1 MTICGDVLRRVSTF
15 NLYITMDVFLD
26 KGTMEFL
33 TVASEYCA
41 FVEKARK
48 FPRADFVAKLHK
60 ILALVYLK
68 MTLLK
73 DDPDYDL
80 MGEPEAFLSE
90 YDYEHIRSIV
100 SARLGSLDRYI
111 DISHAAMYD
120 EETEQMEVSQCIAD
134 VYHNLKNFVENFR
147 TGSEDAAL
155 ASRAELIADFR
166 DTWGIR
172 ALSLL
177 AAVHTFVYNPELDDE
192 DDDIRASQSKSTG
205 NSLLD
210 NYMESYRRK
219 Q

>member
-1 MTICGDVLRRVSTF
+1 
-15 NLYITMDVFLD
+15 
-26 KGTMEFL
+26 MEFL

-48 FPRADFVAKLHK
+48 FSRRDFVTKLHK
-60 ILALVYLK
+60 ILALIYLK

-80 MGEPEAFLSE
+80 MDGEPEAFLSE

-111 DISHAAMYD
+111 DIMQPATDNIEA
-120 EETEQMEVSQCIAD
+120 EQMEVSQCIAD

-147 TGSEDAAL
+147 TGSEDAAQ
-155 ASRAELIADFR
+155 ASRMELISDFR
-166 DTWGIR
+166 EVWGPR

-177 AAVHTFVYNPELDDE
+177 AAVHTFVYSMDFDE
-192 DDDIRASQSKSTG
+192 DDYDYNAPNNRPRSTG
-205 NSLLD
+205 NTLLD
-210 NYMESYRRK
+210 NYMESYRQK
-219 Q
+219 M

>member
-1 MTICGDVLRRVSTF
+1 
-15 NLYITMDVFLD
+15 MDVFLD

-48 FPRADFVAKLHK
+48 LTRTEFVTKLHK

-73 DDPDYDL
+73 DDPEYDL
-80 MGEPEAFLSE
+80 MGEAEAFLSE

-100 SARLGSLDRYI
+100 SARLGSLDHYI

-120 EETEQMEVSQCIAD
+120 EETEQMEVSQCVAD
-134 VYHNLKNFVENFR
+134 VYHNLKNFAENFR
-147 TGSEDAAL
+147 TGSEDSAQ

-166 DTWGIR
+166 DTWGPR
-172 ALSLL
+172 ALALL
-177 AAVHTFVYNPELDDE
+177 AALHTFVYSPDLDD
-192 DDDIRASQSKSTG
+192 DDDDNYNSPPSRSTG
-205 NSLLD
+205 NTLLD
-210 NYMESYRRK
+210 NYMESYRRRT
-219 Q
+219 

>member
-1 MTICGDVLRRVSTF
+1 
-15 NLYITMDVFLD
+15 MDIFLD

-48 FPRADFVAKLHK
+48 FSRRDFVTKLHK

-73 DDPDYDL
+73 DDPECDL
-80 MGEPEAFLSE
+80 MDGEPEAFLSE

-111 DISHAAMYD
+111 DISHAAMPD
-120 EETEQMEVSQCIAD
+120 EETEQMEVSQCVAD

-147 TGSEDAAL
+147 TGSEDAAQ
-155 ASRAELIADFR
+155 ASRQELIGDFR
-166 DTWGIR
+166 DTWGPR

-177 AAVHTFVYNPELDDE
+177 AAIHTFVYNPDIDEEDE
-192 DDDIRASQSKSTG
+192 DDFNNPSSLPHSTG

-219 Q
+219 L

>member
-1 MTICGDVLRRVSTF
+1 ME
-15 NLYITMDVFLD
+15 VFLD

-48 FPRADFVAKLHK
+48 FSRTDFVTKLHK

-73 DDPDYDL
+73 DDPEYDL

-100 SARLGSLDRYI
+100 SARLGSLDHYI
-111 DISHAAMYD
+111 DIDHATSYD
-120 EETEQMEVSQCIAD
+120 DEAEQMEVSQCVAD
-134 VYHNLKNFVENFR
+134 VYNNLKNFVENFH
-147 TGSEDAAL
+147 TGSEEAAS
-155 ASRAELIADFR
+155 ASRQELIADFR
-166 DTWGIR
+166 DTWGPR

-177 AAVHTFVYNPELDDE
+177 LALHTFVYSPDLDDE
-192 DDDIRASQSKSTG
+192 DDDGFIANSTRKSTG
-205 NSLLD
+205 NTLLD
-210 NYMESYRRK
+210 NYMGTYRNRN
-219 Q
+219 

>member
-1 MTICGDVLRRVSTF
+1 
-15 NLYITMDVFLD
+15 MDVFLD

-48 FPRADFVAKLHK
+48 VTRKDFVTKLHK
-60 ILALVYLK
+60 ILALAYLK

-73 DDPDYDL
+73 DDPEYDL
-80 MGEPEAFLSE
+80 MGDAEAFLSE

-100 SARLGSLDRYI
+100 SERLGSLDHYI
-111 DISHAAMYD
+111 DISHATMYD
-120 EETEQMEVSQCIAD
+120 EETEQMEVSQCVAD

-147 TGSEDAAL
+147 TGSEDSAQ

-166 DTWGIR
+166 DTWGPR

-177 AAVHTFVYNPELDDE
+177 AALHTFVYSPDIDDE
-192 DDDIRASQSKSTG
+192 DDDNYNTPPSRSTG
-205 NSLLD
+205 NTLLD
-210 NYMESYRRK
+210 NFMDSYRRK
-219 Q
+219 EE

>member
-1 MTICGDVLRRVSTF
+1 
-15 NLYITMDVFLD
+15 
-26 KGTMEFL
+26 MEFL

-48 FPRADFVAKLHK
+48 FTRKEFVTKLQK

-73 DDPDYDL
+73 EDPDCDL
-80 MGEPEAFLSE
+80 MDGEPEAFLSE
-90 YDYEHIRSIV
+90 YDYEHIRGIV
-100 SARLGSLDRYI
+100 SAKLGSLDCYI
-111 DISHAAMYD
+111 DISRAAMPD
-120 EETEQMEVSQCIAD
+120 EETEQMEVSQCVAD

>member
-1 MTICGDVLRRVSTF
+1 
-15 NLYITMDVFLD
+15 MDVFLD

-48 FPRADFVAKLHK
+48 FTRREFVTKLHK

-80 MGEPEAFLSE
+80 MDGEPEAFLSE
-90 YDYEHIRSIV
+90 YDYEHIRSLG

-111 DISHAAMYD
+111 DIIQPATDNSEA
-120 EETEQMEVSQCIAD
+120 EQMEVSQCVAD

-147 TGSEDAAL
+147 TGSEESAM

-166 DTWGIR
+166 DTWGPR
-172 ALSLL
+172 ALALL
-177 AAVHTFVYNPELDDE
+177 AIVHTFVYNPNADDDE
-192 DDDIRASQSKSTG
+192 DDDDNYVSRPKSTG
-205 NSLLD
+205 NTLLD

-219 Q
+219 N

>member
-1 MTICGDVLRRVSTF
+1 
-15 NLYITMDVFLD
+15 MDVFLD

-48 FPRADFVAKLHK
+48 VTRKDFVTKLHK
-60 ILALVYLK
+60 ILALAYLK

-73 DDPDYDL
+73 DDPEYDL
-80 MGEPEAFLSE
+80 MGDAEAFLSE

-100 SARLGSLDRYI
+100 SERLGSLDHYI

-120 EETEQMEVSQCIAD
+120 EETEQMEVSQCVAD

-147 TGSEDAAL
+147 TGSEDSAQ

-166 DTWGIR
+166 DTWGPR

-177 AAVHTFVYNPELDDE
+177 AALHTFVYSPDIDDE
-192 DDDIRASQSKSTG
+192 DDDNYNTPPSRSTG
-205 NSLLD
+205 NTLLD
-210 NYMESYRRK
+210 NFMDSYRRTEE
-219 Q
+219 

>member
-1 MTICGDVLRRVSTF
+1 
-15 NLYITMDVFLD
+15 MDVFLD

-48 FPRADFVAKLHK
+48 VTRKDFVTKLHK
-60 ILALVYLK
+60 ILALAYLK

-73 DDPDYDL
+73 DDPEYDL
-80 MGEPEAFLSE
+80 MGDAEAFLSE

-100 SARLGSLDRYI
+100 SERLGSLDHYI

-120 EETEQMEVSQCIAD
+120 EETEQMEVSQCVAD

-147 TGSEDAAL
+147 TGSEDSAQ

-166 DTWGIR
+166 DTWGPR

-177 AAVHTFVYNPELDDE
+177 AALHTFVYSPDIDDE
-192 DDDIRASQSKSTG
+192 DDDNYNTPPSRSTG
-205 NSLLD
+205 NTLLD
-210 NYMESYRRK
+210 NFMDSYRRK
-219 Q
+219 EE

>member
-1 MTICGDVLRRVSTF
+1 
-15 NLYITMDVFLD
+15 MDVFLD

-48 FPRADFVAKLHK
+48 LTRADFVAKLQK
-60 ILALVYLK
+60 ITALVYLK

-73 DDPDYDL
+73 DDPDSD
-80 MGEPEAFLSE
+80 MMDGEPEAFISE

-111 DISHAAMYD
+111 DIMQPAIAAV
-120 EETEQMEVSQCIAD
+120 ETEQMEVSQCVAD

-147 TGSEDAAL
+147 TGSEDAAQ

-166 DTWGIR
+166 DTWGPR
-172 ALSLL
+172 ALALL
-177 AAVHTFVYNPELDDE
+177 AALHTFVYNPDIDDE
-192 DDDIRASQSKSTG
+192 DDDNFSNPTPRSTG
-205 NSLLD
+205 NTLLD
-210 NYMESYRRK
+210 NFMDSYRRGMRNEE
-219 Q
+219 